1 MSNWKSVLNADSTE
15 WLLEI
20 ARKHYRKLRAH
31 TKRVLNL
38 KCNSHIIYEK
48 GDKQNEMGKYINGI

>member
-1 MSNWKSVLNADSTE
+1 MSNWKSVLNADSVK

-20 ARKHYRKLRAH
+20 AQKRYRKLRAH

-38 KCNSHIIYEK
+38 KCNSYIIYEK
-48 GDKQNEMGKYINGI
+48 GGN